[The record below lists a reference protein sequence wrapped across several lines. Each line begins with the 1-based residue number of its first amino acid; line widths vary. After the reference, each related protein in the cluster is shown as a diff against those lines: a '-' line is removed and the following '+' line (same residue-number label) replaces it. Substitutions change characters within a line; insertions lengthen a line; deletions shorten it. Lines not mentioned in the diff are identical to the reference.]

1 MYILDKT
8 IAFWKRLMLAF
19 YKDSKDAKYNYQLA
33 VVAIMKNEG
42 AYIKEWIDFH
52 LKVGVEHFYIYN
64 NDSTDNMVDELRP
77 YVEIGK
83 VTLISFPG
91 RKMQIPA
98 YYDAM
103 QRFKYEA
110 KYLAVIDGDEF
121 LIPVQEGRKL
131 AEVVDEIMSKDR
143 FAGAVAVNWRMYG
156 SSGHE
161 RKPQGGV
168 LKNFLYRAKE
178 DGPWNN
184 HVKQIVNPRMVYK
197 FYHPHCVLFG
207 FFHHSIDEDGKIV
220 KGPFNDFNHTPR
232 LIRINHY
239 FCKSKEE
246 WIERRSQGTVIDDS
260 FRTMDEFNERNR
272 NDIFDDIALRFVDKD

>member
-1 MYILDKT
+1 MYIINKT
-8 IAFWKRLMLAF
+8 IAFWKRFKLSF
-19 YKDSKDAKYNYQLA
+19 YKDPKNATFHYRMA

-64 NDSTDNMVDELRP
+64 NDSTDNMLEVLKP
-77 YVEIGK
+77 YVEAGK
-83 VTLISFPG
+83 ATVIDFPG

-103 QRFKYEA
+103 DRFRNEA
-110 KYLAVIDGDEF
+110 KYIAVIDGDEF
-121 LIPVQEGRKL
+121 LMPVQKGKLL
-131 AEVVDEIMSKDR
+131 AEVVDEILAKDR

-161 RKPQGGV
+161 KKPEGGV

-197 FYHPHCVLFG
+197 FYHPHCVLFSLI
-207 FFHHSIDEDGKIV
+207 HHSIDEDGKIV
-220 KGPFNDFNHTPR
+220 KGPFNDFYHTPQ

-246 WIERRSQGTVIDDS
+246 WIKRRSQGTVIDDS
-260 FRTMDEFNERNR
+260 VRSMDEFYERNR
-272 NDIFDDIALRFVDKD
+272 NDIFDDIALRYVD